1 MSQVSDRAVE
11 PLPPNGPSLTVAAVA
26 RQLGVAPATLRTWDR
41 RYGVGPSSHEPG
53 AHRRYSSEDI
63 ARLERMRRLVMSGVS
78 PAEAAR
84 WAQAGRDPDG
94 GETDQPSMTPRAGGG
109 NVLALPGAR
118 GEVRGL
124 ARAAQAL
131 DTQECHRILTESMD
145 EHGVIDVW
153 DNIVVP
159 VLVALGDKWSS
170 TGRGVETEHALSAA
184 VQEVLG
190 SWIQACAP
198 SAPGRSVILACVPGE
213 QHALPLWAL
222 AGALA
227 ERGVAAR
234 ILGPDL
240 PEDALGRVVTRLGPA
255 VIMLWSQMPGE
266 AGASIIENLPATR
279 PAPAV
284 LAGGPGWPDI
294 DYGRG
299 VSRTL
304 TLKDS
309 VDRIGHAL
317 GW

>member
-1 MSQVSDRAVE
+1 MRRVSDRAVE
-11 PLPPNGPSLTVAAVA
+11 PLPANGPSLTVAAVA

-53 AHRRYSSEDI
+53 AHRRYSSDDI
-63 ARLERMRRLVMSGVS
+63 ARLERMRRLVMSGVA

-84 WAQAGRDPDG
+84 WAQAGRDPEG
-94 GETDQPSMTPRAGGG
+94 RETDVPAPTPRAGGG

-118 GEVRGL
+118 AEVRGL

-131 DTQECHRILTESMD
+131 DTQECHRIIADSLD
-145 EHGVIDVW
+145 EHGVIDAW
-153 DNIVVP
+153 DTIVAP
-159 VLVALGDKWSS
+159 VLVALGEKWSG

-198 SAPGRSVILACVPGE
+198 SAPVRAVILACVPGE
-213 QHALPLWAL
+213 QHALPLWAV

-255 VIMLWSQMPGE
+255 VIMLWSQMPG
-266 AGASIIENLPATR
+266 GSDTSIIDNLPVTR
-279 PAPAV
+279 PAPTV
-284 LAGGPGWPDI
+284 LVGGPGWPNVA
-294 DYGRG
+294 YNRG

-309 VDRIGHAL
+309 VDRIGRAL

>member
-1 MSQVSDRAVE
+1 MSDRAVE
-11 PLPPNGPSLTVAAVA
+11 QLPLSGPSLTVAAVA

-63 ARLERMRRLVMSGVS
+63 ARLERMRRLVVSGVS

-84 WAQAGRDPDG
+84 WAQAGRDP
-94 GETDQPSMTPRAGGG
+94 ETEMETEASTVPRSGGG
-109 NVLALPGAR
+109 NVLSLPGAR

-131 DTQECHRILTESMD
+131 DTQECHRILTEALD
-145 EHGVIDVW
+145 EHGVIDTW
-153 DNIVVP
+153 DSIISP
-159 VLVALGDKWSS
+159 VLVALGDKWSN

-198 SAPGRSVILACVPGE
+198 TPPSRSVILACVPGE
-213 QHALPLWAL
+213 QHALPLWAV

-234 ILGPDL
+234 ILGPNL

-255 VIMLWSQMPGE
+255 AIMLWCQIPDV
-266 AGASIIENLPATR
+266 AGASIIEHLPVTR
-279 PAPAV
+279 PAPAILV
-284 LAGGPGWPDI
+284 GGPGWPDE

-304 TLKDS
+304 TLEDC